1 MCLTA
6 PIFTSA
12 RACGYQALARTPS
25 QGTTHHT
32 DGLAGSLGLSCV
44 RGASLEETLG
54 EDSPL
59 ATSMPATPATEVQPE
74 DHRNA
79 LDRKV
84 LQKTPVL
91 AMARA
96 QTCHRSH
103 KCTKVASEPIYWSFH
118 NLGDISLCK
127 MKVMF
132 YILWYAPGWEDLT
145 AQYIGRDALSC
156 YRSAPS
162 RKRCRGDREAAR
174 CTLGQCITLAYKMAA
189 GWREGS

>member
-1 MCLTA
+1 MACARSSTAVASAALAGRRSPAVGTVGERGHRKNPTCENPFYWGSDATLVQSRVCLTA

-12 RACGYQALARTPS
+12 RACGHQALARTPS

-32 DGLAGSLGLSCV
+32 DDLAGSLGLSCV

-91 AMARA
+91 AMAQA
-96 QTCHRSH
+96 QTCHRSR
-103 KCTKVASEPIYWSFH
+103 KCTKVASEP
-118 NLGDISLCK
+118 N
-127 MKVMF
+127 
-132 YILWYAPGWEDLT
+132 
-145 AQYIGRDALSC
+145 
-156 YRSAPS
+156 
-162 RKRCRGDREAAR
+162 
-174 CTLGQCITLAYKMAA
+174 
-189 GWREGS
+189 